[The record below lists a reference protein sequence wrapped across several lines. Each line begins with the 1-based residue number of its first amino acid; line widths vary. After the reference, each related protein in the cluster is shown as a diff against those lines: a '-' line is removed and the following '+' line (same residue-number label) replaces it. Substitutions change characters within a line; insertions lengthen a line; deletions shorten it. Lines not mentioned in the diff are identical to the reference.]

1 MLSERITAYLAGVQ
15 EKLRRAELAR
25 VEERGRRRLT
35 TGAAAAIL
43 TIAALAGG
51 GWYWIERGRQA
62 SRVTAVAAVAEARL
76 LGEQAQGGC
85 RRDRPLGRGSGGGK
99 ASRRF
104 RGRRGDRPLRHAADQ
119 LVSQLEDGQ
128 READKDRRLLKHLE
142 DIRLA
147 AADEFDAKRTAHDFA
162 AAFDDAGLKIG
173 SVDPA
178 DAARWMRGRRNP
190 VELASYLDWWAAILR
205 AAKGAE
211 SDSRSL
217 VAIARLVDPDPWRD
231 QLRMIYE
238 KPANASDLLRK
249 LASDE
254 SLERQSATS
263 LYALALLTHSRLNA
277 VSAERIL
284 RKAAARHPGDFW
296 VNYELGQTHYR
307 PPNDPEGDFRDPLT
321 AVRYSTAAAAWPST
335 LQPETLWRSRCLP
348 PTWCPKALSHSARRS
363 D

>member
-1 MLSERITAYLAGVQ
+1 M
-15 EKLRRAELAR
+15 
-25 VEERGRRRLT
+25 
-35 TGAAAAIL
+35 
-43 TIAALAGG
+43 
-51 GWYWIERGRQA
+51 
-62 SRVTAVAAVAEARL
+62 
-76 LGEQAQGGC
+76 
-85 RRDRPLGRGSGGGK
+85 
-99 ASRRF
+99 
-104 RGRRGDRPLRHAADQ
+104 
-119 LVSQLEDGQ
+119 VSQLEDGQ

-147 AADEFDAKRTAHDFA
+147 AADEFDAKRTGADFA

-321 AVRYSTAAAAWPST
+321 AVRYSTAAAALRRAA